1 MPPAAGGARP
11 APPPSASTGIADDHM
26 RKIYER
32 YVEARRQNQERT
44 DVKFESVASSVR
56 GMMPKL
62 MQKHAGKNIDFEIV
76 VKDGKVAL
84 KPVAR

>member
-1 MPPAAGGARP
+1 
-11 APPPSASTGIADDHM
+11 M

-32 YVEARRQNQERT
+32 YVEARRQNQEGT
-44 DVKFESVASSVR
+44 NVKFESVATSVR

>member
-1 MPPAAGGARP
+1 
-11 APPPSASTGIADDHM
+11 M

-32 YVEARRQNQERT
+32 YVEARRQNQEST
-44 DVKFESVASSVR
+44 TVKFESVASSVR